1 MHVNGQSCSVTE
13 GHQKICEDFPK
24 LPLLLSQ
31 KAAAVMQ
38 VEYEISDPIQ
48 YRLIAVPLGLSHAV
62 ADRM

>member
-1 MHVNGQSCSVTE
+1 VTE